1 MHIILCLSPVGE
13 SLRTRIRM
21 FPSLVN
27 CCSIDWFD
35 QWPEQ
40 ALYSISKRFI
50 SKITDIKDEVMQE
63 RVAEACVFIH
73 KSVEEEAESFY
84 NSLKRKV
91 YITPKSYLDFI
102 KSYSLFLSL
111 KNSELSGRRHTL
123 FTGLNKL
130 EETNKEVA
138 RLSEELVKLKPILE
152 INVIEQEKLSKKLE
166 KDKVEANKNKLVV
179 EEETR
184 IVEEKAF
191 EIKSLQKKAQDSLDE
206 AIPALEDAQE
216 AVNTLNQGDIAELKT
231 VNEPTQMVLVTFTAV
246 SILLEERTSAN
257 IKWADIKKMLASD
270 FFNKL
275 KSYDKDKVPAKVIS
289 TLSKFVEKN
298 PNFVPEEVGKST
310 KAGKSL

>member
-1 MHIILCLSPVGE
+1 LHIILCLSPVGE

>member
-1 MHIILCLSPVGE
+1 
-13 SLRTRIRM
+13 
-21 FPSLVN
+21 
-27 CCSIDWFD
+27 
-35 QWPEQ
+35 
-40 ALYSISKRFI
+40 
-50 SKITDIKDEVMQE
+50 MQE